1 MKRTVLCGA
10 LGGVAL
16 CFPLSFVSFLPYL
29 SIENMETMLGAL
41 IGFGGIAVAAVL
53 LYKNR
58 SFKHAV
64 LRTVI
69 MFACCIIVFRLFA
82 ITGMIQTIS
91 NILRTQENAA
101 NDRVAGLG
109 MVFFLIPLF
118 YESVIISGILLI
130 RTWIKR
136 RNSSA
141 T

>member
-29 SIENMETMLGAL
+29 SIENMKTMLGAL
-41 IGFGGIAVAAVL
+41 IGLGGIAVAAVL

-69 MFACCIIVFRLFA
+69 MFACCIIVFRCNSCDDSSKLL
-82 ITGMIQTIS
+82 IKMIS
-91 NILRTQENAA
+91 N
-101 NDRVAGLG
+101 
-109 MVFFLIPLF
+109 
-118 YESVIISGILLI
+118 
-130 RTWIKR
+130 
-136 RNSSA
+136 SSL
-141 T
+141 